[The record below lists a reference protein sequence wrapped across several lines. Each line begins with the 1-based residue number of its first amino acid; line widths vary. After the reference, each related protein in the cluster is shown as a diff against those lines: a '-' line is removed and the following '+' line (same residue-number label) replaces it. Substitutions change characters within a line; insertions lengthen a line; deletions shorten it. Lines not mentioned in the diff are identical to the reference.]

1 MIKIFALIMV
11 AIAGVVHLI
20 ITPWHYEHAP
30 AHGIF
35 FAVSGIA
42 QLTWVVIFSLRSK
55 LWSYYLGLAVSGGLF
70 VLWVFTQMWTPPF
83 AEAAEAMGN
92 GTIFTKIPELLAFL
106 ALIICAQKGKIGIT
120 YKLPR
125 LITEALIISLVAGA
139 AAFGA
144 GYLAEPMFPSLY
156 SAAHD
161 GDGHGDDG
169 HGDSDGGMNDP
180 AEQSN
185 DDHSAG
191 DSEHEDNH
199 ADDEEDHSEG
209 ENVEEHTD
217 GAEEEESGHDNDDG
231 HHD

>member
-1 MIKIFALIMV
+1 MI

-20 ITPWHYEHAP
+20 ITPWHFEHAP

-42 QLTWVVIFSLRSK
+42 QLAWVVIFSLRSK

-70 VLWVFTQMWTPPF
+70 VLWIFTQMWTPPF
-83 AEAAEAMGN
+83 AEAAEAIGN

-106 ALIICAQKGKIGIT
+106 ALIICAQKGKVGIT

-125 LITEALIISLVAGA
+125 LITEALVISLVAGA

-144 GYLAEPMFPSLY
+144 GYLAEPMFPNLY
-156 SAAHD
+156 SAAHED
-161 GDGHGDDG
+161 DGHGDDG
-169 HGDSDGGMNDP
+169 HGDDGHSESGSEMSDH
-180 AEQSN
+180 EESN
-185 DDHSAG
+185 DDHN
-191 DSEHEDNH
+191 DKEK
-199 ADDEEDHSEG
+199 DHSE
-209 ENVEEHTD
+209 EESAEEHTD